1 MEGLAMTDG
10 KFPLDK
16 TRNIGI
22 AAHID
27 AGKTTTTERILFY
40 TGRVHRLGSVDEGT
54 ATMDWMPQ
62 EKERGITIVAAAT
75 SCYWRRLHDNEL
87 FRINIIDTPG
97 HVDFTA
103 EVERALRVL
112 DGMIAIFCGVG
123 GVEPQSETVWR
134 QANKYRVP
142 RIAFVNK
149 LDRVGSDFFTVVQQ
163 MRERLG
169 ANAVPV
175 QLPIGRESDFRGVV
189 DLIEM
194 KAIYWV
200 DELGTQMEY
209 GPIPEDMME
218 LAMEYRQKL
227 VEVAAEQDDELMEAY
242 FEQGDL
248 TPSQIRQGLRKGTLS
263 FKVVPVLCGSA
274 LKNKGVQP
282 LLDAVCDFLPSP
294 LDIGVVRGT
303 NPQTGEVIER
313 KLTDK
318 EPFCALAFKIQ
329 TDPYVGRLV
338 YLRVYSGVLK
348 KGESVYNPGKDT
360 NERIMRILRMHA
372 NYREDIDEARA
383 GDIVAVVGPKATMT
397 GDTLCDK
404 AHPILLEQIEFPE
417 PVIFRVIEAKD
428 RAHEEKMVEALQK
441 LVAEDPTLRLRYDQ
455 ETGQLVLA
463 GMGELQLEIVEDR
476 LRREFGVQARLGK
489 PQVAFRETIAREAIA
504 EGRYIRQTG
513 GRGQYGHVWLKV
525 EPLPRGA
532 GFEFVNQITGGVIP
546 SEFIPAVEK
555 GVREAMD
562 AGVLAGYPVVDVRVT
577 LFDGS
582 YHEVDSSEL
591 AFKLAAEIAFK
602 EACKQAGMIL
612 LEPIMAL
619 EVLIPKEYLGD
630 VLGDLTARRA
640 KIKGVQELTGNAV
653 MIEAEVPLAEVFG
666 YATSLRS
673 LTQGRGSYTMRPS
686 HYEPVP
692 VNIAERIILDRGYSM
707 SYYATSLVSA
717 SND

>member
-1 MEGLAMTDG
+1 MTES

-112 DGMIAIFCGVG
+112 DGMIAVFCGVG

-134 QANKYRVP
+134 QANKYSVP

-169 ANAVPV
+169 ANAVPI
-175 QLPIGRESDFRGVV
+175 QLPIGRESDFKGVV

-200 DELGTQMEY
+200 DELGTQMEF
-209 GPIPEDMME
+209 GPVPEDMKE
-218 LAMEYRQKL
+218 LAMEYRQRL

-303 NPQTGEVIER
+303 NPLTGEVIER
-313 KLTDK
+313 KLTDE

-463 GMGELQLEIVEDR
+463 GMGELQLEIIEDR

-555 GVREAMD
+555 GVREAME

-612 LEPIMAL
+612 LEPIMTL

>member
-1 MEGLAMTDG
+1 MTEG

-169 ANAVPV
+169 ANAVPI

-313 KLTDK
+313 KLTDE

-692 VNIAERIILDRGYSM
+692 VNIAEQIILDRGYSM

>member
-1 MEGLAMTDG
+1 MTES

-112 DGMIAIFCGVG
+112 DGMIAVFCGVG

-134 QANKYRVP
+134 QANKYSVP

-169 ANAVPV
+169 ANAVPI
-175 QLPIGRESDFRGVV
+175 QLPIGRESDFKGVV

-200 DELGTQMEY
+200 DELGTQMEF
-209 GPIPEDMME
+209 GPVPEDMKE
-218 LAMEYRQKL
+218 LAMEYRQRL

-303 NPQTGEVIER
+303 NPLTGEVIER
-313 KLTDK
+313 KLTDE

-372 NYREDIDEARA
+372 NYREDVDEARA
-383 GDIVAVVGPKATMT
+383 GDIVAVVGPKVTMT

-428 RAHEEKMVEALQK
+428 RAHEERMVEALQK

-489 PQVAFRETIAREAIA
+489 PQVAFRETIAQEAIA

-555 GVREAMD
+555 GVREAME

-707 SYYATSLVSA
+707 SYYATSLVGA

>member
-1 MEGLAMTDG
+1 MEGLAMTEG

-169 ANAVPV
+169 ANAVPI

-248 TPSQIRQGLRKGTLS
+248 TPPQIRQGLRKGTLP

-313 KLTDK
+313 KLTDE

-372 NYREDIDEARA
+372 NYREDIDEACA

-404 AHPILLEQIEFPE
+404 AYPILLEQIEFPE

-428 RAHEEKMVEALQK
+428 RAHEEKMVDALQK

-555 GVREAMD
+555 GVREAME

>member
-1 MEGLAMTDG
+1 MTEG

-169 ANAVPV
+169 ANAVPI

-200 DELGTQMEY
+200 DELGTQIEY

-313 KLTDK
+313 KLTDE

-555 GVREAMD
+555 GVREAME

>member
-1 MEGLAMTDG
+1 MTES

-112 DGMIAIFCGVG
+112 DGMIAVFCGVG

-134 QANKYRVP
+134 QANKYSVP

-169 ANAVPV
+169 ANAVPI
-175 QLPIGRESDFRGVV
+175 QLPIGRESDFKGVV

-200 DELGTQMEY
+200 DELGTQMEF
-209 GPIPEDMME
+209 GPVPEDMKE
-218 LAMEYRQKL
+218 LAMEYRQRL

-303 NPQTGEVIER
+303 NPLTGEVIER
-313 KLTDK
+313 KLTDE

-372 NYREDIDEARA
+372 NYREDVDEARA

-428 RAHEEKMVEALQK
+428 RAHEERMVEALQK

-489 PQVAFRETIAREAIA
+489 PQVAFRETIAQEAIA

-555 GVREAMD
+555 GVREAME

-692 VNIAERIILDRGYSM
+692 MNIAERIVLDRGYSM
-707 SYYATSLVSA
+707 SYYATSLVGA

>member
-1 MEGLAMTDG
+1 MTEG

-169 ANAVPV
+169 ANAVPI

-313 KLTDK
+313 KLTDE

-428 RAHEEKMVEALQK
+428 KAHEEKMVEALQK

-555 GVREAMD
+555 GVREAME

>member
-1 MEGLAMTDG
+1 MTEG

-169 ANAVPV
+169 ANAVPI

-313 KLTDK
+313 KLTDE

-348 KGESVYNPGKDT
+348 KGESVYNSGKDT

-428 RAHEEKMVEALQK
+428 RAHEEKMVDALQK

-555 GVREAMD
+555 GVREAME

>member
-1 MEGLAMTDG
+1 MEGLAMTEG

-313 KLTDK
+313 KLTDE

-555 GVREAMD
+555 GVREAME

>member
-1 MEGLAMTDG
+1 MVDG

-40 TGRVHRLGSVDEGT
+40 TGRVHRIGSVDEGT

-75 SCYWRRLHDNEL
+75 SCYWRRIYDNEL

-112 DGMIAIFCGVG
+112 DGMIAVFCGVG

-169 ANAVPV
+169 ANAVPI
-175 QLPIGRESDFRGVV
+175 QLPIGRESDFKGVV

-200 DELGTQMEY
+200 DELGTQMEFS
-209 GPIPEDMME
+209 PIPEDMAD
-218 LAMEYRQKL
+218 LVAEYRQRL

-248 TPSQIRQGLRKGTLS
+248 TPEQIRQGLRKGTLS

-274 LKNKGVQP
+274 LRNKGVQP

-294 LDIGVVRGT
+294 LDIEVVQGT
-303 NPQTGEVIER
+303 HPRTGETVKR
-313 KLTDK
+313 RLTDE

-338 YLRVYSGVLK
+338 YLRVYSGILT
-348 KGESVYNPGKDT
+348 KGEAVYNPVKDT

-428 RAHEEKMVEALQK
+428 RTHEEKMVEALQK
-441 LVAEDPTLRLRYDQ
+441 LVAEDPTLKLRYDQ

-463 GMGELQLEIVEDR
+463 GMGELQLEIIEDR

-489 PQVAFRETIAREAIA
+489 PQVAFRETIVRDAVA

-513 GRGQYGHVWLKV
+513 GRGQYGHVWLRI

-562 AGVLAGYPVVDVRVT
+562 TGVLAGYPVVDVRVT

-602 EACKQAGMIL
+602 EACKQAGMLL

-640 KIKGVQELTGNAV
+640 KIKGVQELAGNAV

-707 SYYATSLVSA
+707 SLYATSSVIV
-717 SND
+717 

>member
-1 MEGLAMTDG
+1 MPEE

-75 SCYWRRLHDNEL
+75 SCYWRRLHDQEL

-163 MRERLG
+163 MKERLG
-169 ANAVPV
+169 TNPVPI
-175 QLPIGRESDFRGVV
+175 QLPIGRESEFRGVI

-194 KAIYWV
+194 RAIYWV
-200 DELGTQMEY
+200 DELGTQLAFS
-209 GPIPEDMME
+209 PVPEE
-218 LAMEYRQKL
+218 LRDLAEEYRQRL
-227 VEVAAEQDDELMEAY
+227 VEVVAEQDDALLEAY
-242 FEQGDL
+242 LEQGDL
-248 TPSQIRQGLRKGTLS
+248 TPAQIRQGLRKGTLS
-263 FKVVPVLCGSA
+263 FRIVPVLCGSA
-274 LKNKGVQP
+274 LRNKGVQL

-294 LDIGVVRGT
+294 LDIGTVQGT
-303 NPQTGEVIER
+303 DPRTGELIER
-313 KLTDK
+313 RLNDD

-338 YLRVYSGVLK
+338 YIRVYSGTLR
-348 KGESVYNPGKDT
+348 KGEVVYNPGKDA

-372 NYREDIDEARA
+372 NYREDIEEARA
-383 GDIVAVVGPKATMT
+383 GDIVAVVGPKVTMT
-397 GDTLCDK
+397 GDTLCAK
-404 AHPILLEQIEFPE
+404 THPILLEQIEFPE

-441 LVAEDPTLRLRYDQ
+441 LVAEDPTLRLRYDS

-489 PQVAFRETIAREAIA
+489 PQVAYRETVVQEAIA

-562 AGVLAGYPVVDVRVT
+562 TGVLAGYPVVDVRVT

-602 EACKQAGMIL
+602 EACKRAGLIL

-640 KIKGVQELTGNAV
+640 KIKGVQELAGNAV

-666 YATSLRS
+666 YATALRS

-692 VNIAERIILDRGYSM
+692 MNIAERVILDRGYTM
-707 SYYATSLVSA
+707 AYYATTAVS
-717 SND
+717 S

>member
-1 MEGLAMTDG
+1 MEGLAMTEG

-313 KLTDK
+313 KLTDE

-348 KGESVYNPGKDT
+348 KGESVYNSGKDT

-555 GVREAMD
+555 GVREAME

-602 EACKQAGMIL
+602 GACKQAGMIL

-707 SYYATSLVSA
+707 SYYAISLVSA
-717 SND
+717 SKD

>member
-1 MEGLAMTDG
+1 MMED

-40 TGRVHRLGSVDEGT
+40 TGRVHRIGSVDEGT

-75 SCYWRRLHDNEL
+75 SCYWRRLHDDEL

-112 DGMIAIFCGVG
+112 DGMIAVFCGVG

-169 ANAVPV
+169 ANPVPI
-175 QLPIGRESDFRGVV
+175 QLPIGRESDFKGIV

-200 DELGTQMEY
+200 DELGTQMEF
-209 GPIPEDMME
+209 GPIPEDMKE
-218 LAMEYRQKL
+218 LVVEYRQKL

-242 FEQGDL
+242 FGQGDL
-248 TPSQIRQGLRKGTLS
+248 TPDQIRQGLRKGTLS

-274 LKNKGVQP
+274 LRNKGVQP

-294 LDIGVVRGT
+294 LDIGFVRGT
-303 NPQTGEVIER
+303 NPKTGEIEER
-313 KLTDK
+313 KLTD
-318 EPFCALAFKIQ
+318 EESFCALAFKIQ

-338 YLRVYSGVLK
+338 YLRVYSGVLR
-348 KGESVYNPGKDT
+348 KGESVYNSSKDT

-372 NYREDIDEARA
+372 NYREDIDEAHA

-397 GDTLCDK
+397 GDTLCEK
-404 AHPILLEQIEFPE
+404 SRPILLEQIEFPE
-417 PVIFRVIEAKD
+417 PVIFRVIEARD
-428 RAHEEKMVEALQK
+428 RVHEEKMVEALQK
-441 LVAEDPTLRLRYDQ
+441 LVAEDPTLKLRYDQ

-489 PQVAFRETIAREAIA
+489 PQVAFRETIVREAIA

-525 EPLPRGA
+525 EPLPRGF

-555 GVREAMD
+555 GVREALD
-562 AGVLAGYPVVDVRVT
+562 TGVLAGYPVVDVRVT

-602 EACKQAGMIL
+602 EACKRAGMLL

-640 KIKGVQELTGNAV
+640 KIKGVQELAGNAV

-707 SYYATSLVSA
+707 THYATSLVGS

>member
-1 MEGLAMTDG
+1 MTEG

-169 ANAVPV
+169 ANAVPI

-303 NPQTGEVIER
+303 NPQTREVIER
-313 KLTDK
+313 KLTDE

-348 KGESVYNPGKDT
+348 KGESVYNPGKDA

-428 RAHEEKMVEALQK
+428 RAHEEKMVDALQK

>member
-1 MEGLAMTDG
+1 MTEG

-169 ANAVPV
+169 ANAVPI

-313 KLTDK
+313 KLTDE

-555 GVREAMD
+555 GVREAME

-666 YATSLRS
+666 YATFLRS

>member
-1 MEGLAMTDG
+1 MEGLAMTEG

-169 ANAVPV
+169 ANAVPI

-313 KLTDK
+313 KLTDE

-555 GVREAMD
+555 GVREAME

-666 YATSLRS
+666 YATFLRS

>member
-1 MEGLAMTDG
+1 MTEG

-169 ANAVPV
+169 ANAVPI

-313 KLTDK
+313 KLTDE

-428 RAHEEKMVEALQK
+428 RAHEEKMVDALQK

-555 GVREAMD
+555 GVREAME

>member
-1 MEGLAMTDG
+1 
-10 KFPLDK
+10 
-16 TRNIGI
+16 
-22 AAHID
+22 
-27 AGKTTTTERILFY
+27 
-40 TGRVHRLGSVDEGT
+40 
-54 ATMDWMPQ
+54 MDWMPQ

-313 KLTDK
+313 KLTDE

>member
-1 MEGLAMTDG
+1 MTES

-112 DGMIAIFCGVG
+112 DGMIAVFCGVG

-134 QANKYRVP
+134 QANKYSVP

-169 ANAVPV
+169 ANAVPI
-175 QLPIGRESDFRGVV
+175 QLPIGRESDFKGVV

-200 DELGTQMEY
+200 DELGTQMEF
-209 GPIPEDMME
+209 GPVPEDMKE
-218 LAMEYRQKL
+218 LAMEYRQRL

-303 NPQTGEVIER
+303 NPLTGEVIER
-313 KLTDK
+313 KLTDE

-383 GDIVAVVGPKATMT
+383 GDIVAVVGPKVTMT

-428 RAHEEKMVEALQK
+428 RAHEERMVEALQK

-489 PQVAFRETIAREAIA
+489 PQVAFRETIAQEAIA

-555 GVREAMD
+555 GVREAME

-692 VNIAERIILDRGYSM
+692 MNIAERIVLDRGYSM
-707 SYYATSLVSA
+707 SYYATSLVGA

>member
-1 MEGLAMTDG
+1 MTEG

-227 VEVAAEQDDELMEAY
+227 VEVAAEQNDELMEAY

-313 KLTDK
+313 KLTDE

-555 GVREAMD
+555 GVREAME

>member
-1 MEGLAMTDG
+1 
-10 KFPLDK
+10 
-16 TRNIGI
+16 
-22 AAHID
+22 
-27 AGKTTTTERILFY
+27 
-40 TGRVHRLGSVDEGT
+40 
-54 ATMDWMPQ
+54 
-62 EKERGITIVAAAT
+62 
-75 SCYWRRLHDNEL
+75 
-87 FRINIIDTPG
+87 
-97 HVDFTA
+97 
-103 EVERALRVL
+103 
-112 DGMIAIFCGVG
+112 
-123 GVEPQSETVWR
+123 
-134 QANKYRVP
+134 
-142 RIAFVNK
+142 
-149 LDRVGSDFFTVVQQ
+149 
-163 MRERLG
+163 
-169 ANAVPV
+169 
-175 QLPIGRESDFRGVV
+175 
-189 DLIEM
+189 
-194 KAIYWV
+194 
-200 DELGTQMEY
+200 
-209 GPIPEDMME
+209 
-218 LAMEYRQKL
+218 L

-294 LDIGVVRGT
+294 SDIGVVRGT

-313 KLTDK
+313 KLTDE

-338 YLRVYSGVLK
+338 YLRIYSGVLK

-372 NYREDIDEARA
+372 NYREDVDEARA
-383 GDIVAVVGPKATMT
+383 GDIVAVVGPKVTMT
-397 GDTLCDK
+397 GDTLCNK

-428 RAHEEKMVEALQK
+428 RAHEERMVEALQK

-489 PQVAFRETIAREAIA
+489 PQVAFRETVAREAIV

-562 AGVLAGYPVVDVRVT
+562 SGVLAGYPVVDVRVT

-612 LEPIMAL
+612 LEPIMTL

-640 KIKGVQELTGNAV
+640 KIKGVQELSGNAV

-707 SYYATSLVSA
+707 TYYATSLVGA

>member
-1 MEGLAMTDG
+1 MTES

-112 DGMIAIFCGVG
+112 DGMIAVFCGVG

-134 QANKYRVP
+134 QANKYSVP

-169 ANAVPV
+169 ANAVPI
-175 QLPIGRESDFRGVV
+175 QLPIGRESDFKGVV

-200 DELGTQMEY
+200 DELGTQMEF
-209 GPIPEDMME
+209 GPVPEDMKE
-218 LAMEYRQKL
+218 LAMEYRQRL

-303 NPQTGEVIER
+303 NPLTGEVIER
-313 KLTDK
+313 KLTDE

-372 NYREDIDEARA
+372 NYREDVDEARA
-383 GDIVAVVGPKATMT
+383 GDIVAVVGPKVTMT

-428 RAHEEKMVEALQK
+428 RAHEERMVEALQK

-532 GFEFVNQITGGVIP
+532 GF
-546 SEFIPAVEK
+546 
-555 GVREAMD
+555 
-562 AGVLAGYPVVDVRVT
+562 
-577 LFDGS
+577 
-582 YHEVDSSEL
+582 
-591 AFKLAAEIAFK
+591 
-602 EACKQAGMIL
+602 
-612 LEPIMAL
+612 
-619 EVLIPKEYLGD
+619 
-630 VLGDLTARRA
+630 
-640 KIKGVQELTGNAV
+640 
-653 MIEAEVPLAEVFG
+653 
-666 YATSLRS
+666 
-673 LTQGRGSYTMRPS
+673 
-686 HYEPVP
+686 
-692 VNIAERIILDRGYSM
+692 
-707 SYYATSLVSA
+707 
-717 SND
+717 

>member
-1 MEGLAMTDG
+1 MSAE

-40 TGRVHRLGSVDEGT
+40 TGRVHRIGSVDEGT

-75 SCYWRRLHDNEL
+75 SCYWQRLHDGEL

-112 DGMIAIFCGVG
+112 DGMVAVFCGVG

-149 LDRVGSDFFTVVQQ
+149 LDRVGSDFFVVVQQ

-169 ANAVPV
+169 ANPVPI

-194 KAIYWV
+194 RAIYWT
-200 DELGTQMEY
+200 DELGTQMEFA
-209 GPIPEDMME
+209 PIPDDLKD
-218 LAMEYRQKL
+218 LATEYRQRL
-227 VEVAAEQDDELMEAY
+227 VETAAEQEEALMEAY
-242 FEQGDL
+242 FERGDL
-248 TPSQIRQGLRKGTLS
+248 TPEQIRRGLRLGTLS
-263 FKVVPVLCGSA
+263 FRLVPVLCGSA
-274 LKNKGVQP
+274 LRNKGVQP

-294 LDIGVVRGT
+294 LDIGVVHGT
-303 NPQTGEVIER
+303 DPRTGEPIER
-313 KLTDK
+313 PLTD
-318 EPFCALAFKIQ
+318 EAPLCALAFKIQ

-338 YLRVYSGVLK
+338 YVRLYSGVLR
-348 KGESVYNPGKDT
+348 KGEAVYNPAKDT

-372 NYREDIDEARA
+372 NYREDVDEARA
-383 GDIVAVVGPKATMT
+383 GDIVAVVGPKVTMT
-397 GDTLCDK
+397 GDTLCDRR
-404 AHPILLEQIEFPE
+404 HPILLERIEFPE
-417 PVIFRVIEAKD
+417 PVVFRVIEAKD

-441 LVAEDPTLRLRYDQ
+441 LAAEDPTLKLRYDQ

-476 LRREFGVQARLGK
+476 LRREFSVQARLGK
-489 PQVAFRETIAREAIA
+489 PQVAYRETIVSEATA

-513 GRGQYGHVWLKV
+513 GRGQYGHVWLRV
-525 EPLPRGA
+525 EPLPPGA

-546 SEFIPAVEK
+546 SEFIPAVEA
-555 GVREAMD
+555 GVREAMET
-562 AGVLAGYPVVDVRVT
+562 GVLAGYPVVDVRVV

-591 AFKLAAEIAFK
+591 AFKLAAQIAFK

-619 EVLIPKEYLGD
+619 EVLIPREYLGD

-640 KIKGVQELTGNAV
+640 KIRGVQELTGNAV

-666 YATSLRS
+666 YATALRS

-692 VNIAERIILDRGYSM
+692 ANLAERIVLDRGYSM
-707 SYYATSLVSA
+707 SHYATSLVGA
-717 SND
+717 R

>member
-1 MEGLAMTDG
+1 MEGLAMTEG

-27 AGKTTTTERILFY
+27 AGKTTITERILFY

-169 ANAVPV
+169 ANAVPI
-175 QLPIGRESDFRGVV
+175 QLPIGHENDFRGVV

-200 DELGTQMEY
+200 DELGTQMEF
-209 GPIPEDMME
+209 GPVPEDMKE
-218 LAMEYRQKL
+218 LAMEYRQRL
-227 VEVAAEQDDELMEAY
+227 VEISAEQDDELMEAY

-248 TPSQIRQGLRKGTLS
+248 TLSQIRQGLRKGTLS
-263 FKVVPVLCGSA
+263 FRVVPVLCGAA

-303 NPQTGEVIER
+303 NPKTGEIIER
-313 KLTDK
+313 KLTGE
-318 EPFCALAFKIQ
+318 EPFCALSFKIQ

-338 YLRVYSGVLK
+338 YLRVYSGVLR

-372 NYREDIDEARA
+372 NYREDIDEAYA
-383 GDIVAVVGPKATMT
+383 GDIVAVVGPKTTMT

-404 AHPILLEQIEFPE
+404 AYPILLEQIEFPE
-417 PVIFRVIEAKD
+417 PVIFQVIEAKD
-428 RAHEEKMVEALQK
+428 RAHEEKMIEALQK
-441 LVAEDPTLRLRYDQ
+441 LVAEDPTLKLRYDQ

-562 AGVLAGYPVVDVRVT
+562 SGVLAGYPVVDVRVT

-602 EACKQAGMIL
+602 EACKRAGMIL

-686 HYEPVP
+686 HYESVP
-692 VNIAERIILDRGYSM
+692 VNIAERMILDRGCTM
-707 SYYATSLVSA
+707 NYYATSLVGV

>member
-1 MEGLAMTDG
+1 MTENR
-10 KFPLDK
+10 FPPEK

-75 SCYWRRLHDNEL
+75 SCYWRRLRDNEL

-103 EVERALRVL
+103 EVERAMRVL

-149 LDRVGSDFFTVVQQ
+149 LDRVGSDFFTVIQQ

-169 ANAVPV
+169 ANPVPI
-175 QLPIGRESDFRGVV
+175 QLPIGRESDFKGVI

-194 KAIYWV
+194 KAIYWI
-200 DELGTQMEY
+200 DELGTQMEFA
-209 GPIPEDMME
+209 PVPEDMKE
-218 LAMEYRQKL
+218 IAAEYRQKL
-227 VEVAAEQDDELMEAY
+227 VEAAAEQDDELMEAY

-248 TPSQIRQGLRKGTLS
+248 TSEQIRRGIRKGTLS

-294 LDIGVVRGT
+294 LEIGSVQGT
-303 NPQTGEVIER
+303 DPRTGEIVER
-313 KLTDK
+313 KPIDE
-318 EPFCALAFKIQ
+318 EPFCAIAFKIQ

-348 KGESVYNPGKDT
+348 KGESVYNPGKNT

-372 NYREDIDEARA
+372 NYREDIEEAHA
-383 GDIVAVVGPKATMT
+383 GDIVSVVGPKATMT

-404 AHPILLEQIEFPE
+404 AHPILLERIEFPE
-417 PVIFRVIEAKD
+417 PVIFRAIEAKD
-428 RAHEEKMVEALQK
+428 SAHEERMVEALQK
-441 LVAEDPTLRLRYDQ
+441 LVAEDPTLRLRYEP

-476 LRREFGVQARLGK
+476 LKTEFGVQARLGR
-489 PQVAFRETIAREAIA
+489 PQVAYRETIVREAVA

-513 GRGQYGHVWLKV
+513 GRGQYGHVWLRV

-602 EACKQAGMIL
+602 EACKRATMIL

-630 VLGDLTARRA
+630 VIGDLTAKRA
-640 KIKGVQELTGNAV
+640 KIKSIQELAGNAV

-692 VNIAERIILDRGYSM
+692 VSIAERIILDRGYSM
-707 SYYATSLVSA
+707 NYYATDLVST
-717 SND
+717 SKG

>member
-1 MEGLAMTDG
+1 MTEG

-313 KLTDK
+313 KLTDE

-555 GVREAMD
+555 GVREAME

-602 EACKQAGMIL
+602 EACKRAGMIL

>member
-1 MEGLAMTDG
+1 MEGLAMTEG

-169 ANAVPV
+169 ANAVPI

-313 KLTDK
+313 KLTDE

-555 GVREAMD
+555 GVREAME

-602 EACKQAGMIL
+602 EACKRAGMIL

>member
-1 MEGLAMTDG
+1 MMED

-40 TGRVHRLGSVDEGT
+40 TGRVHRIGSVDEGT

-75 SCYWRRLHDNEL
+75 SCYWRRLHDDEL

-112 DGMIAIFCGVG
+112 DGMIAVFCGVG

-169 ANAVPV
+169 ANAVPI
-175 QLPIGRESDFRGVV
+175 QLPIGRESDFKGVV

-194 KAIYWV
+194 RAIYWV
-200 DELGTQMEY
+200 DELGTQMEF
-209 GPIPEDMME
+209 GPIPEDMKD
-218 LAMEYRQKL
+218 LVAEYRQKL

-242 FEQGDL
+242 FGQGDL
-248 TPSQIRQGLRKGTLS
+248 TPNQIRQGLRKGTLS

-274 LKNKGVQP
+274 LRNKGVQP

-294 LDIGVVRGT
+294 LDISFVHGT
-303 NPQTGEVIER
+303 NPKTGEIEER
-313 KLTDK
+313 KLTD
-318 EPFCALAFKIQ
+318 EESFCALAFKIQ

-338 YLRVYSGVLK
+338 YLRVYSGVLR
-348 KGESVYNPGKDT
+348 KGESVYNSSKDT

-372 NYREDIDEARA
+372 NYREDIDEAHA

-404 AHPILLEQIEFPE
+404 SRPILLEQIEFPE
-417 PVIFRVIEAKD
+417 PVIFRVIEARD

-441 LVAEDPTLRLRYDQ
+441 LVAEDPTLKLRYDQ

-489 PQVAFRETIAREAIA
+489 PQVAFRETIVREAVA

-513 GRGQYGHVWLKV
+513 GRGQYGHVWLRV
-525 EPLPRGA
+525 EPLPRGF

-555 GVREAMD
+555 GVREALD
-562 AGVLAGYPVVDVRVT
+562 TGVLAGYPVVDVRVT

-602 EACKQAGMIL
+602 EACKRAGMIL

-640 KIKGVQELTGNAV
+640 KIKGVQELAGNAV

-707 SYYATSLVSA
+707 SHYATSLVGA
-717 SND
+717 SNA

>member
-1 MEGLAMTDG
+1 MMED

-40 TGRVHRLGSVDEGT
+40 TGRVHRIGSVDEGT

-75 SCYWRRLHDNEL
+75 SCYWRRLHDDEL

-112 DGMIAIFCGVG
+112 DGMIAVFCGVG

-169 ANAVPV
+169 ANAVPI
-175 QLPIGRESDFRGVV
+175 QLPIGRESDFKGIV

-200 DELGTQMEY
+200 DELGTQMEF
-209 GPIPEDMME
+209 GPIPEDMKE
-218 LAMEYRQKL
+218 LVVEYRQKL

-242 FEQGDL
+242 FGQGDL
-248 TPSQIRQGLRKGTLS
+248 TPDQIRQGLRKGTLS

-274 LKNKGVQP
+274 LRNKGVQP

-294 LDIGVVRGT
+294 LDIGFVRGT
-303 NPQTGEVIER
+303 NPKTGEIEER
-313 KLTDK
+313 KLTD
-318 EPFCALAFKIQ
+318 EESFCALAFKIQ

-338 YLRVYSGVLK
+338 YLRVYSGVLR
-348 KGESVYNPGKDT
+348 KGESVYNSSKDT

-372 NYREDIDEARA
+372 NYREDIDEAHA

-397 GDTLCDK
+397 GDTLCEK
-404 AHPILLEQIEFPE
+404 SRPILLEQIEFPE
-417 PVIFRVIEAKD
+417 PVIFRVIEARD
-428 RAHEEKMVEALQK
+428 RVHEEKMVEALQK
-441 LVAEDPTLRLRYDQ
+441 LVAEDPTLKLRYDQ

-489 PQVAFRETIAREAIA
+489 PQVAFRETIVREAIA

-525 EPLPRGA
+525 EPLPRGF

-555 GVREAMD
+555 GVREALD
-562 AGVLAGYPVVDVRVT
+562 TGVLAGYPVVDVRVT

-602 EACKQAGMIL
+602 EACKRAGMLL

-640 KIKGVQELTGNAV
+640 KIKGVQELAGNAV

-707 SYYATSLVSA
+707 THYATSLVGS

>member
-1 MEGLAMTDG
+1 MTEG

-169 ANAVPV
+169 ANAVPI

-313 KLTDK
+313 KLTDE

-555 GVREAMD
+555 GVREAME

-619 EVLIPKEYLGD
+619 EVLIPKEYLGA

-692 VNIAERIILDRGYSM
+692 VNIAEQIILDRGYSM

>member
-313 KLTDK
+313 KLTDE

>member
-1 MEGLAMTDG
+1 MTEG

-169 ANAVPV
+169 ANAVPI

-313 KLTDK
+313 KLTDE

-348 KGESVYNPGKDT
+348 KGESVYNSGKDT

>member
-1 MEGLAMTDG
+1 MADGL
-10 KFPLDK
+10 FPSEK

-40 TGRVHRLGSVDEGT
+40 TGRVHRIGSVDEGT

-75 SCYWRRLHDNEL
+75 SCYWERLYDGQKEV

-103 EVERALRVL
+103 EVERAMRVL
-112 DGMIAIFCGVG
+112 DGMVAIFCGVG

-142 RIAFVNK
+142 RIAYINK

-163 MRERLG
+163 MRERLST
-169 ANAVPV
+169 NPLPI
-175 QLPIGRESDFRGVV
+175 QLPIGSGGDLQGVV
-189 DLIEM
+189 DLIEQR
-194 KAIYWV
+194 AVYWA
-200 DELGTQMEY
+200 DELGLQMVYE
-209 GPIPEDMME
+209 PIPTSMKDEVTQW
-218 LAMEYRQKL
+218 RQRL
-227 VEVAAEQDDELMEAY
+227 VEIAAEQDDKLMEAY
-242 FEQGDL
+242 FERGDL
-248 TPSQIRQGLRKGTLS
+248 TPQQIREGLRKGTLS
-263 FKVVPVLCGSA
+263 FRIVPVLCGSS

-294 LDIGVVRGT
+294 LDIGVVQGVHPR
-303 NPQTGEVIER
+303 TGEPVECR
-313 KLTDK
+313 LTDD

-338 YLRVYSGVLK
+338 YIRIYSGVLR
-348 KGESVYNPGKDT
+348 KGEAVYNPAKDT

-372 NYREDIDEARA
+372 NHREDVDEARA

-404 AHPILLEQIEFPE
+404 AHPVLLERIEFPE

-428 RAHEEKMVEALQK
+428 RTHEEKMVEALQK
-441 LVAEDPTLRLRYDQ
+441 LSAEDPTLKLRYDS

-476 LRREFGVQARLGK
+476 LLREFNVQARLGK
-489 PQVAFRETIAREAIA
+489 PQVAYRETVVREAMA

-513 GRGQYGHVWLKV
+513 GRGQYGHVWLRI
-525 EPLPRGA
+525 EPLPQGA

-562 AGVLAGYPVVDVRVT
+562 TGVLAGYPVVDVRVT

-602 EACKQAGMIL
+602 EACQRAGMIL

-619 EVLIPKEYLGD
+619 EVLIPKEYLGE

-653 MIEAEVPLAEVFG
+653 AIEAEVPLSEVFG

-673 LTQGRGSYTMRPS
+673 LTQGRGSYTTRPS
-686 HYEPVP
+686 HYEPAP
-692 VNIAERIILDRGYSM
+692 AHIAERIVLGRGYSM
-707 SYYATSLVSA
+707 SHYATHLVGVR
-717 SND
+717 

>member
-1 MEGLAMTDG
+1 MTEGR
-10 KFPLDK
+10 FPLDK

-169 ANAVPV
+169 ANAVPI

-313 KLTDK
+313 KLTDE

-692 VNIAERIILDRGYSM
+692 VNIAEQIILDRGYSM

>member
-1 MEGLAMTDG
+1 MTEG

-313 KLTDK
+313 KLTDE

-428 RAHEEKMVEALQK
+428 RAHEEKMVDALQK

-555 GVREAMD
+555 GVREAME

>member
-1 MEGLAMTDG
+1 MTEG

-169 ANAVPV
+169 ANAVPI

-303 NPQTGEVIER
+303 NPLTGEVIER
-313 KLTDK
+313 KLTDE

-338 YLRVYSGVLK
+338 YLRVYSGVLR

-555 GVREAMD
+555 GVREAME